1 MLALVFIMLIIIN
14 NEKKNNNNNNKMV
27 NKVAELSI
35 EHILLFVIASYLL
48 YHFVGNC
55 RCNSFSVGGQNTGI
69 DCSKRT
75 LLKGCV
81 SGSDCRE
88 LCNNPAYTK
97 EECNDLKFYGNT
109 VLGIN
114 EYGCQ
119 YNDNDGCLGDTNYD
133 SLCNN
138 INRNCNGSA
147 ITSDFKTNITIKNGE
162 VLKITK
168 VIPNT
173 NKINITIN
181 PGGTLCIYI
190 SLNIYGTLINEGTII
205 NNKDKVPHKS
215 LNIYGTLINEGT
227 IINKGTIVNDGIL
240 INKSLIVNNGGMFN
254 YSNSFEVNNGT
265 IENNSVIW
273 NGGQN
278 TLKGQINL
286 KNNTVINGFGVI
298 INGDGVINNDN
309 GCICIDQ
316 TSEIN
321 CRILNPIDCRNC
333 SYSTL

>member
-1 MLALVFIMLIIIN
+1 MIMLVLVFIMLIIIN

-75 LLKGCV
+75 LLKGCEP
-81 SGSDCRE
+81 GEDCRK
-88 LCNNPAYTK
+88 LCNNPAYT
-97 EECNDLKFYGNT
+97 EVQCNDLKFYGNT

-147 ITSDFKTNITIKNGE
+147 ITSDFKNNIVINNGE

-181 PGGTLCIYI
+181 PGGTLCIY
-190 SLNIYGTLINEGTII
+190 
-205 NNKDKVPHKS
+205 KS

-273 NGGQN
+273 NGDQY
-278 TLKGQINL
+278 TLTGQINL
-286 KNNTVINGFGVI
+286 KNNSVINGTGGI
-298 INGDGVINNDN
+298 INGDGVINSSN
-309 GCICIDQ
+309 GCICIDK
-316 TSEIN
+316 TSTIK
-321 CRILNPIDCRNC
+321 CRISNPKDCSNC
-333 SYSTL
+333 S